1 MSERTERGGLY
12 RDDEG
17 RHGYTRHGAK
27 AHRLYR
33 VAPFPQAMT
42 SCTSTP
48 VVVTYRD
55 DEMPDTE
62 GMRRIHPR
70 IPAGNPWCLHC
81 YPLRSNTR

>member
-1 MSERTERGGLY
+1 MSEWDGSRAGLY
-12 RDDEG
+12 RDDDG

-42 SCTSTP
+42 HCTSTL
-48 VVVTYRD
+48 VVVTYPD
-55 DEMPDTE
+55 DDMPTLE
-62 GMRRIHPR
+62 Q
-70 IPAGNPWCLHC
+70 NPWCLHC